1 MREDLQR
8 IKIFK
13 KIKLI
18 VFSEEMGETQI
29 VRNIVNDEN
38 INQQN
43 SNNNNRELPQI
54 EGLTEDQVAE
64 FKEAF
69 ELFDKNGD
77 GRITAAE
84 LGIVMQSLGHS
95 PTDQELQEM
104 VREIDEDGNGSIE
117 LDEFVKM
124 MSRKVKESESE
135 KELREAFQVFDKDND
150 GFISHFELR
159 FVMQNLGEDLTD
171 FEVREMIREADLD
184 GDGKVNFNEFV
195 YMMKQK
201 V

>member
-1 MREDLQR
+1 
-8 IKIFK
+8 
-13 KIKLI
+13 
-18 VFSEEMGETQI
+18 MGETQI

-38 INQQN
+38 INQQQN
-43 SNNNNRELPQI
+43 SNNIRSELPQI

-69 ELFDKNGD
+69 ELFDKDGD
-77 GRITAAE
+77 GRVTAAE
-84 LGIVMQSLGHS
+84 LGIVMKSLGHS

-117 LDEFVKM
+117 LNEFVKM

-171 FEVREMIREADLD
+171 FEVKEMIREADLD

>member
-1 MREDLQR
+1 
-8 IKIFK
+8 
-13 KIKLI
+13 
-18 VFSEEMGETQI
+18 MGETQI

-38 INQQN
+38 INQQQN
-43 SNNNNRELPQI
+43 SNNDRSELPQI

-69 ELFDKNGD
+69 ELFDKDGD
-77 GRITAAE
+77 GRVTAAE
-84 LGIVMQSLGHS
+84 LGIVMKSLGHS

-117 LDEFVKM
+117 LNEFVKM

-150 GFISHFELR
+150 GFISPFELR

-171 FEVREMIREADLD
+171 FEVKEMIREADLD
-184 GDGKVNFNEFV
+184 GDGKVNFNGLI
-195 YMMKQK
+195 
-201 V
+201 

>member
-1 MREDLQR
+1 
-8 IKIFK
+8 
-13 KIKLI
+13 
-18 VFSEEMGETQI
+18 MGETQI

-38 INQQN
+38 INQQQN
-43 SNNNNRELPQI
+43 SNNNRSELPQI

-69 ELFDKNGD
+69 ELFDKDGD
-77 GRITAAE
+77 GRVTAAE
-84 LGIVMQSLGHS
+84 LGIVMKSLGHS

-117 LDEFVKM
+117 LNEFVKM

-150 GFISHFELR
+150 GFISPFELR

-171 FEVREMIREADLD
+171 FEVKEMIREADLD
-184 GDGKVNFNEFV
+184 GDGKVNFNEFGLHDET
-195 YMMKQK
+195 KSLKK
-201 V
+201 VILLIILMAR